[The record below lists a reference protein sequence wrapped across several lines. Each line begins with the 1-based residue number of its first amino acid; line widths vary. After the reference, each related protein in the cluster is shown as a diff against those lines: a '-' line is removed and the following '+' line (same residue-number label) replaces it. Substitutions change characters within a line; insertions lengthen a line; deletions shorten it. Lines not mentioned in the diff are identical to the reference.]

1 MPIVLRV
8 HNLSSKI
15 LFYSKFRKLISL
27 LLGPNLVLQMFFC
40 FVLISSK
47 PSLALSLALF
57 RRTIY
62 RFLQFANNNISSARK
77 KCMKEKAKKCAD
89 EVQLKNGIASKYIK
103 IRMISYIIQYDKC
116 MCLHAT

>member
-15 LFYSKFRKLISL
+15 LFYSKFRNLISL
-27 LLGPNLVLQMFFC
+27 LLGSNLVLQMFFC
-40 FVLISSK
+40 FVLISSI
-47 PSLALSLALF
+47 PSLALSLF